1 MFGDFFNN
9 KPTIVT
15 IFIAFLLIL
24 FFVFSFAIVL
34 IQEKIED
41 TVYTTKERL
50 RKSAVL
56 LIGSTVNV
64 AIAWFIYS
72 YMVKP
77 MLDRMSET
85 ESSFGNN
92 EIEQNVEQGSNY
104 EYVPTVDQGLT
115 YENIPTPANENN
127 YVDNNISDIP
137 AYTNT
142 NENTVETSEIDYNE

>member
-9 KPTIVT
+9 KTTIVT
-15 IFIAFLLIL
+15 IFIAILLIL

-64 AIAWFIYS
+64 SIAWFIYS
-72 YMVKP
+72 WMIKP
-77 MLDRMSET
+77 RLDSMLESG
-85 ESSFGNN
+85 SSFDDN
-92 EIEQNVEQGSNY
+92 EIEQNVEQGPN
-104 EYVPTVDQGLT
+104 ENVLTVEQGPA
-115 YENIPTPANENN
+115 YENS
-127 YVDNNISDIP
+127 YVDNNISDTP

-142 NENTVETSEIDYNE
+142 NLNENTVETSEIDYNA